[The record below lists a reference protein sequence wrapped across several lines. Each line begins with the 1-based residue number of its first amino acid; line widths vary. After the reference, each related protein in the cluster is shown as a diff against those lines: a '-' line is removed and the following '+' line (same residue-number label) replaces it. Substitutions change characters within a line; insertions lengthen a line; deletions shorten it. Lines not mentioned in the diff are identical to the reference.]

1 MNTAEYVAEMIEKWT
16 SSGAEKWRIAWS
28 AALLCVDW
36 PYVFGAWG
44 AECTPSERRRRKRD
58 DHPTIVSKCQVLNG
72 SKGTCTGC
80 RWYPEG
86 KTVRCFDCRGFTDWC
101 LKQAGIDLKGEGATS
116 QWNTS
121 SNWLRKGPIETM
133 PENTLVCLFVQNGS
147 KMEHTGF
154 GLNNETCECSAGVQ
168 HFTKR
173 NKKWTHWAIPRG
185 LYGGDEGNKG
195 TALRVTQPGNDW
207 AVPDVPSTLRRGS
220 KGDAVIQLQNELVR
234 RGYDIGPCGVD
245 GGYGRATEAAVK
257 SFQRDNGLVVD
268 GVCGPKTYAA
278 LESSP
283 ATQLY
288 TVHIPMLPLFKAEAL
303 VQSWSGAYM
312 TKEGSD
318 A

>member
-72 SKGTCTGC
+72 SRGTCTGC
-80 RWYPEG
+80 KWYPEG

-154 GLNNETCECSAGVQ
+154 GLNNETCECSVGVQ

-185 LYGGDEGNKG
+185 LYERSEEPVADQK
-195 TALRVTQPGNDW
+195 P
-207 AVPDVPSTLRRGS
+207 TLRKGS
-220 KGDAVIQLQNELVR
+220 RGDAVKQLQQEL
-234 RGYDIGPCGVD
+234 IQ
-245 GGYGRATEAAVK
+245 K
-257 SFQRDNGLVVD
+257 GLS
-268 GVCGPKTYAA
+268 A
-278 LESSP
+278 LGFCST
-283 ATQLY
+283 A
-288 TVHIPMLPLFKAEAL
+288 
-303 VQSWSGAYM
+303 M
-312 TKEGSD
+312 TITIFWRSMER
-318 A
+318 